1 MSVAT
6 GRPDEPGVP
15 PAAPARGATNATARV
30 DVPAILRARLAPLEP
45 STLEILD
52 ESAAHAGHA
61 GAAGGGGHFSLTIVP
76 KAFSGLS
83 RLARH
88 QRVLREVA
96 DLVPHPIH
104 ALSIKAL
111 APEEFPSQT

>member
-1 MSVAT
+1 MT
-6 GRPDEPGVP
+6 
-15 PAAPARGATNATARV
+15 
-30 DVPAILRARLAPLEP
+30 DVPALLRTRLAGLAP
-45 STLEILD
+45 TVLEID
-52 ESAAHAGHA
+52 DDSAAHAGHA
-61 GAAGGGGHFSLTIVP
+61 GAAAGGGHFSLLVVSQS
-76 KAFSGLS
+76 FSGLP

-111 APEEFPSQT
+111 TPEEFPS

>member
-1 MSVAT
+1 MT
-6 GRPDEPGVP
+6 
-15 PAAPARGATNATARV
+15 
-30 DVPAILRARLAPLEP
+30 DVPTLLRARLAGLAP
-45 STLEILD
+45 TVLEID
-52 ESAAHAGHA
+52 DDSAAHAGHA
-61 GAAGGGGHFSLTIVP
+61 GAAGGGGHFSLLVVSQS
-76 KAFSGLS
+76 FSGLP

-111 APEEFPSQT
+111 TPEEFPS

>member
-1 MSVAT
+1 MT
-6 GRPDEPGVP
+6 
-15 PAAPARGATNATARV
+15 
-30 DVPAILRARLAPLEP
+30 DVPALLRARLAPLAP
-45 STLEILD
+45 TVLQID
-52 ESAAHAGHA
+52 DDSAAHAGHA
-61 GAAGGGGHFSLTIVP
+61 GAAAGGGHFSLLVVSQC
-76 KAFSGLS
+76 FSGLP

-111 APEEFPSQT
+111 TPAEWRALQQ